1 MGTKLAGVQ
10 VGPCAPWC
18 RATRAQDPSS
28 NSDSALHLVDC
39 SHPSSLCSAIYA
51 YRRDALPHARVC
63 SDMRLGI
70 SVQSPV
76 SSLVHCRH
84 GRPHRRD
91 RSRHV
96 ATRRDRLRHR
106 ILRCRLRKRR
116 RATRAPA
123 IPEPFAACSATAA
136 TIISTPVESRRR
148 SATSTSCRASLS
160 QHTRG

>member
-123 IPEPFAACSATAA
+123 IHEPFAVCNDTASTVTSMPERSRHPA
-136 TIISTPVESRRR
+136 PTNIS
-148 SATSTSCRASLS
+148 
-160 QHTRG
+160 